1 MKFIPVFKPEIMY
14 LFYDSVSSL
23 SYLDKLDS
31 ITAKLSVGM
40 LSAYIKSPDELYA
53 VRATKIIKII
63 LLSVSPKAEVRTA
76 REGC

>member
-1 MKFIPVFKPEIMY
+1 MKFVPVFQTGNNEF
-14 LFYDSVSSL
+14 FYDSVSSL

-40 LSAYIKSPDELYA
+40 LSAYIKNPDELYA
-53 VRATKIIKII
+53 VRATKITLII

-76 REGC
+76 REGR